1 MCILQWPGSTV
12 LCSSFTFD
20 ISRHLRL
27 QLLRLFPGIIS
38 WEINPRLYRSVSS
51 GTGHK
56 QCSLEAASEFRTA
69 FPSFSAIVCR
79 VRNDVVLCALFS
91 CINSFCCIWYYSDLC
106 SLDFPVGQIMLPEGI
121 ILKKYFLKSMPDK
134 SLICLLLDDIC
145 RAGKGMVSTAT
156 WLDTPLQ
163 HLLMQTKHAQMR
175 KLT

>member
-1 MCILQWPGSTV
+1 MYLKYGQAISLSYVVWDLMCILQWPGSTV

-106 SLDFPVGQIMLPEGI
+106 SLDFPFGQIMLPEGI
-121 ILKKYFLKSMPDK
+121 ILKKIFPKKYAWQIS
-134 SLICLLLDDIC
+134 
-145 RAGKGMVSTAT
+145 
-156 WLDTPLQ
+156 
-163 HLLMQTKHAQMR
+163 HLFVTRWHL
-175 KLT
+175 